1 MNFKISFLK
10 KENEKILLEFYRK
23 KKIMFYFKSLY
34 TYPGLNEITKLEIKR
49 WKSTEIILVRWLYD
63 N

>member
-1 MNFKISFLK
+1 MNFKISFFK

-34 TYPGLNEITKLEIKR
+34 TYPDLNEITKLEIKW
-49 WKSTEIILVRWLYD
+49 WKSA
-63 N
+63 

>member
-1 MNFKISFLK
+1 MNFKLSFLK
-10 KENEKILLEFYRK
+10 KENEKILLEFSGK

-49 WKSTEIILVRWLYD
+49 WEST
-63 N
+63 

>member
-10 KENEKILLEFYRK
+10 KENEKILLEFSGK

-34 TYPGLNEITKLEIKR
+34 TYSGLNAITKLEIKW
-49 WKSTEIILVRWLYD
+49 WKSA
-63 N
+63 